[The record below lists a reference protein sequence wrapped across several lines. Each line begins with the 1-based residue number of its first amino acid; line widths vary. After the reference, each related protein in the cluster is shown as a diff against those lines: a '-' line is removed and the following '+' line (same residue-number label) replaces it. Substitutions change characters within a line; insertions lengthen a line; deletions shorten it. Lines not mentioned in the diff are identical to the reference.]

1 MQGAERQEGGR
12 VGGHKI
18 QAGGRL
24 ERAGSARYEYGSHA
38 LFPPGRR
45 KIRYILRSDSLQLRD
60 FEGKDVEVTGSLVE
74 DAPLDEGDPKLLDV
88 FAIRLLFEGSDGS
101 LR

>member
-1 MQGAERQEGGR
+1 M
-12 VGGHKI
+12 GGHKV

-74 DAPLDEGDPKLLDV
+74 DAPSMKGTLS
-88 FAIRLLFEGSDGS
+88 FWTFSR
-101 LR
+101 

>member
-1 MQGAERQEGGR
+1 MGGR
-12 VGGHKI
+12 KI

-38 LFPPGRR
+38 LFPPRRR
-45 KIRYILRSDSLQLRD
+45 KIRYILRSDSVQLRD
-60 FEGKDVEVTGSLVE
+60 FEGKDAEVTGSLVE
-74 DAPLDEGDPKLLDV
+74 DTPLDEGDPKLLDV
-88 FAIRLLFEGSDGS
+88 FAIRPLVEGSDGS

>member
-1 MQGAERQEGGR
+1 MSVKRHQGGHVE
-12 VGGHKI
+12 GHKI
-18 QAGGRL
+18 QAQGRL
-24 ERAGSARYEYGSHA
+24 ERAGSTKYEYGSHA

-45 KIRYILRSDSLQLRD
+45 DIQYILRSDSVQLREY
-60 FEGKDVEVTGSLVE
+60 EGQNVQVTGSLVE

-88 FAIRLLFEGSDGS
+88 FTVRPLFEGSDGS

>member
-1 MQGAERQEGGR
+1 VGGR
-12 VGGHKI
+12 KI
-18 QAGGRL
+18 QAAGRL

-38 LFPPGRR
+38 LLPLGFPLGRR
-45 KIRYILRSDSLQLRD
+45 KIRYILRSNSIQLRD

-88 FAIRLLFEGSDGS
+88 FAIRPLFEGSDGS

>member
-1 MQGAERQEGGR
+1 
-12 VGGHKI
+12 
-18 QAGGRL
+18 
-24 ERAGSARYEYGSHA
+24 

-45 KIRYILRSDSLQLRD
+45 KIRYILRSDSVQLRD
-60 FEGKDVEVTGSLVE
+60 FEGKVVEVTGSLVE

-88 FAIRLLFEGSDGS
+88 FAIRLFVVGSDGS